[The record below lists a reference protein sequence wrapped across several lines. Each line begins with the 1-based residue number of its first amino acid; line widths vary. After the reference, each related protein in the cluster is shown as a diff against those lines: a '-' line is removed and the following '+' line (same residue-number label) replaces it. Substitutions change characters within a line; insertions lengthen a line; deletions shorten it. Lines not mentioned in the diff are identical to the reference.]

1 MRIDHFEMKMSCRNK
16 KNMSLK
22 LLLIYIFLFIS
33 AFNTLNAQKLPD
45 SLKNKSFDY
54 LNNKLDQHDQ
64 DSIKAWTYL
73 NAILAKGKKE
83 KNHKRIAKA
92 YENMTYLSHGQLSF
106 TYADSMIYF
115 AKKIKNNDFIA
126 NAYLTKGAVYYSL
139 KKYQK
144 ALDNYIIASKFAHN
158 TSDEYLKHT
167 TKYDIANIKFYLG
180 FYDEAEV
187 LLKEAAN
194 YFKSVDTAGYIN
206 SLHSLGLCYN
216 KLHKYDLCSSINSIG
231 LKIAQNTTQLD
242 RDYFIHSEGIN
253 LYSKKNYH
261 QAIQNIKQ
269 ALPSIIKNGDFANET
284 VGYFYIGKSYLALRQ
299 KETALTYFKKVDRAF
314 VEKGFIRPDLRENF
328 EILLKHYGQEDNPK
342 LQRFYIY
349 KLMKVDSIL
358 NTKFKYVSGKM
369 YKEYDTR
376 KLILA
381 KNEVEK
387 ELKIIEKTAYAL
399 YITITV
405 LFFLILFLLY
415 RYYINQRTYRQKF
428 EELMQ
433 KKEDRIEQQPIET
446 EEDSENK
453 KPDINPEVI
462 AAILKQLE
470 SFEKN
475 KKFLKR
481 DLTLVNLAA
490 TFNTNTNYL
499 SKVVN
504 YAKHKSYIAYI
515 NDLRIDYIVEVL
527 KKDSK
532 LRNYTMKA
540 LAEEAGFST
549 AQHFSK
555 AFYAKTGIYPSYFV
569 TELNREQS
577 N

>member
-1 MRIDHFEMKMSCRNK
+1 MKMACRNK
-16 KNMSLK
+16 KNMIIRLP
-22 LLLIYIFLFIS
+22 LMCLFLFLS
-33 AFNTLNAQKLPD
+33 FCNTLKAQKLPD

-54 LNNKLDQHDQ
+54 LNNKLDQNDR
-64 DSIKAWTYL
+64 DSIKAWIYL
-73 NAILAKGKKE
+73 NAILGKGKKE
-83 KNHKRIAKA
+83 NNHTRIAKA
-92 YENMTYLSHGQLSF
+92 YENMTYISHGHLSF
-106 TYADSMIYF
+106 TYADSMIFF

-139 KKYQK
+139 KRYQK
-144 ALDNYIIASKFAHN
+144 ALDNYIIASKFAYN
-158 TSDEYLKHT
+158 TSDEYLRHT
-167 TKYDIANIKFYLG
+167 IKYDIANIKFYLG
-180 FYDEAEV
+180 FYDEAEI
-187 LLKEAAN
+187 LLKESAN
-194 YFKSVDTAGYIN
+194 YFKLVDTAGYIN

-216 KLHKYDLCSSINSIG
+216 KLHKYDLCTSINSIG

-284 VGYFYIGKSYLALRQ
+284 IGYFYIGKSYLALKQ
-299 KETALTYFKKVDRAF
+299 KELALTYFRRVDKAF

-328 EILLKHYGQEDNPK
+328 EILLKHYEQESNPK
-342 LQRFYIY
+342 IQRYYIY

-358 NTKFKYVSGKM
+358 NQKFKYVSGKM

-381 KNEVEK
+381 KNEIEK
-387 ELKIIEKTAYAL
+387 ELKTIEKTAYAL
-399 YITITV
+399 YITITI

-428 EELMQ
+428 EELMAKQ
-433 KKEDRIEQQPIET
+433 ENDTEQEPIDT
-446 EEDSENK
+446 AEEAENK
-453 KPDINPEVI
+453 KPDINTEVI
-462 AAILKQLE
+462 TAIIKQLE
-470 SFEKN
+470 NFEKN
-475 KKFLKR
+475 KKFLKK

-490 TFNTNTNYL
+490 SLNTNTNYL

-515 NDLRIDYIVEVL
+515 NDLRIDYIVDVL

-532 LRNYTMKA
+532 LRNYTIKA

-555 AFYAKTGIYPSYFV
+555 AFYTKTGIYPSYFV
-569 TELNREQS
+569 TELNREHS
-577 N
+577 I